1 MIPEQKELS
10 FVCIYLIFTILAGI
24 KTSKRRPKNLH
35 KVAHAS
41 QVLVHVP
48 EVSVDVVSIPGKN
61 TAIIHNT
68 QAKSGISFK

>member
-1 MIPEQKELS
+1 MIPEQKQSSCWAFL
-10 FVCIYLIFTILAGI
+10 TILAGI
-24 KTSKRRPKNLH
+24 ETGKRCPEHLH

-61 TAIIHNT
+61 PAIT
-68 QAKSGISFK
+68 QNNQPKSEIFLN